1 MKLISKKTLSIIVAA
16 MSMGTVA
23 AQTLQPADF
32 SFQQPAT
39 VSADAAKAPL
49 QAVADDED
57 LMTLGWCMEAWGQTM
72 QVQREKDD
80 VYAHQVHVAAFFPK
94 EVLSKF
100 EGDQIKYVD
109 FAVEPKQG
117 SRVMVFVASDL
128 KNQVYLASGST
139 TEWEEGWN
147 RCALST
153 PYTITGNED
162 LYVGYEVFIGE
173 NESMIT
179 CTYDNSLDGVQGY
192 NWYGADNDWYALPV
206 NQVPGNF
213 RVRAIIDGDNKPN
226 YDVALERLTSNEDYV
241 EQNKGTWAPTLRVR
255 NFGKVPVTSMH
266 IQAKVNGQVVS
277 EADTDEDFELGEG
290 ERGSVDI
297 SGLKFPDA
305 GTYDVTLTITKVNGQ
320 DDPDMSDNSY
330 NHTIFCYSEGAQT
343 FKHNVLVE
351 QFTAEYYDQADKADA
366 LYASVLDKRNDV
378 VWVKHHTSYKGVPD
392 DYTCEG
398 ETVYENLYGGARKF
412 VPAICADRQIFA
424 GQEDPGP
431 AYFIDNEDDMEGIV
445 NGAKSQVTFANLD
458 VKVSKSADGK
468 TITATVDGTSS
479 TPKLQQQ
486 SDLRLTVWLV
496 EDGIKSTTQEGRDE
510 YIQNGV
516 LRKLVTDA
524 WGEQVDVTTGS
535 FSRSYNIDVKD
546 GWNTDKMRVVAFL
559 SNYDSSNIKNC
570 RVYNSAQTA
579 VNPATA
585 ISDINADAAPMLVCK
600 DGKVVCVGNGYE
612 VKDVCDVAG
621 RTVANENLQKGL
633 YVVRVSNG
641 KSELTQ
647 KLLVK

>member
-1 MKLISKKTLSIIVAA
+1 MKLIRKKTVALLLAA
-16 MSMGTVA
+16 MSVGCMS
-23 AQTLQPADF
+23 AQTLQQSDF
-32 SFQQPAT
+32 TFGQYPAT
-39 VSADAAKAPL
+39 DSTVAKTPLAAS
-49 QAVADDED
+49 DDD

-72 QVQREKDD
+72 QVQRDKEDT
-80 VYAHQVHVAAFFPK
+80 YAHQVHVAAYFPK

-100 EGDQIKYVD
+100 AGDQIKYVD

-117 SRVMVFVASDL
+117 SKVMVFVASDL

-139 TEWEEGWN
+139 TEWEAGWN
-147 RCALST
+147 RCPLSV
-153 PYTITGNED
+153 PYTITGNEG

-192 NWYGADNDWYALPV
+192 NWYGADDTWFALPT

-226 YDVALERLTSNEDYV
+226 YDVALERLTSNVDYI
-241 EQNKGTWAPTLRVR
+241 EQNKGKWSPEMRVR
-255 NFGKVPVTSMH
+255 NYGKVPVTSLH
-266 IQAKVNGQVVS
+266 IQAKVNGKVVS
-277 EADTDEDFELGEG
+277 ETDTDEDFELGEG
-290 ERGSVDI
+290 ERGSVNVG
-297 SGLKFPDA
+297 GLTFPDA

-330 NHTIFCYSEGAQT
+330 NHTIFCYSEGAKT
-343 FKHNVLVE
+343 YKHNVLVE
-351 QFTAEYYDQADKADA
+351 QFTAEYYNQADKADA
-366 LYASVLDKRNDV
+366 LYASVLDKRSDV
-378 VWVKHHTSYKGVPD
+378 VWVKHHVSYKGVPD
-392 DYTCEG
+392 DYTAEG
-398 ETVYENLYGGARKF
+398 ETVYEKLYGGANKF

-424 GQEDPGP
+424 GQTDPGP
-431 AYFIDNEDDMEGIV
+431 AYFIDTEDDMSGIV
-445 NGAKSQVTFANLD
+445 DGAKSQVAFANLD
-458 VKVSKSADGK
+458 VNVSKSADGK
-468 TITATVDGTSS
+468 TLTATVGGTSS

-486 SDLRLTVWLV
+486 TDLRLTVWLV
-496 EDGIKSTTQEGRDE
+496 EDGIKSTTQEGCSE

-524 WGEQVDVTTGS
+524 WGEQVDLAAGS
-535 FSRSYNIDVKD
+535 FSRSYSIDVKD

-570 RVYNSAQTA
+570 RVYNAAQTA

-585 ISDINADAAPMLVCK
+585 ISDINAEAAPSLLCK
-600 DGKVVCVGNGYE
+600 DGKVVCVGNGYA
-612 VKDVCDVAG
+612 VKDICDVAG
-621 RTVANENLQKGL
+621 RAVANDNLQKGL

-641 KSELTQ
+641 NTELTQ
-647 KLLVK
+647 KFLVK